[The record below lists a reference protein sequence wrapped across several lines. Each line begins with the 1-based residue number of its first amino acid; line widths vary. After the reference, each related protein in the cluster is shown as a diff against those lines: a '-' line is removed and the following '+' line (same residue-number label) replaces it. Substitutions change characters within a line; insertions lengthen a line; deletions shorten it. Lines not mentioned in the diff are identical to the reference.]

1 MYGLESKIRSTI
13 LGEQAQRFKL
23 QKDALDT

>member
-1 MYGLESKIRSTI
+1 MYGLESKIRSNI